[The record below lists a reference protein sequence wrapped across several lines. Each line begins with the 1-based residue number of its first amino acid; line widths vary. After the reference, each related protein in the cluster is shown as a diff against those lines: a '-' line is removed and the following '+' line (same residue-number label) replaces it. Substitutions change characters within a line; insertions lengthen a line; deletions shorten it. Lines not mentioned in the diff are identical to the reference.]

1 VTISGGAI
9 RLNIYLGEYEA
20 YVRREA
26 ERAGLS
32 ASDIVRD
39 ALREKIARER
49 EAEIE
54 RRIAL
59 FIVKGEDSGPPDGVD
74 APEWRSRLTAA
85 VEQVRLRLDD
95 AAAAISRGEGAD
107 GEAYMQAM
115 RERRGRRR
123 AASAYTGAAAPEP
136 SDARRSRRE
145 AKP

>member
-1 VTISGGAI
+1 
-9 RLNIYLGEYEA
+9 LNIYLGEYEA

-74 APEWRSRLTAA
+74 APEWQRRLAGA
-85 VEQVRLRLDD
+85 VEQVRRRLDD
-95 AAAAISRGEGAD
+95 AAAAISRGEGVD
-107 GEAYMQAM
+107 GEAYLKAM
-115 RERRGRRR
+115 RARRGRRR
-123 AASAYTGAAAPEP
+123 AASSNVGAAAPAP
-136 SDARRSRRE
+136 ADARHPRRE